1 MKSEH
6 FGRHLSREITF
17 ELYVYALNRRPLELF
32 FSRCYCVSIQTAIQI
47 RITLKQHRE
56 ENEMS
61 DQEKQISLDTST
73 TNFTEN
79 TAENSSHTRSK
90 TMNSTTK
97 NPVLEFVLN
106 VTETAKY
113 IWQHYVEW
121 IIDVSW
127 GKLFLACLLTL
138 IIGGLLSVHALANWL
153 VIGSL
158 LLKCFIG
165 KEDHVTQAQTMKQTT
180 EQFAEKTAEKKP
192 DEES

>member
-1 MKSEH
+1 MSNSEQ
-6 FGRHLSREITF
+6 EILLNTNTTTF
-17 ELYVYALNRRPLELF
+17 A
-32 FSRCYCVSIQTAIQI
+32 
-47 RITLKQHRE
+47 
-56 ENEMS
+56 EN
-61 DQEKQISLDTST
+61 T
-73 TNFTEN
+73 TEN
-79 TAENSSHTRSK
+79 PSNTRSD

-106 VTETAKY
+106 VTDTAKY

-138 IIGGLLSVHALANWL
+138 IAGGLLSVHVLANWL

-165 KEDHVTQAQTMKQTT
+165 KEDQSAQQQTT
-180 EQFAEKTAEKKP
+180 EKTTEKTVEKNAENKP

>member
-1 MKSEH
+1 M
-6 FGRHLSREITF
+6 
-17 ELYVYALNRRPLELF
+17 N
-32 FSRCYCVSIQTAIQI
+32 
-47 RITLKQHRE
+47 
-56 ENEMS
+56 S
-61 DQEKQISLDTST
+61 DH
-73 TNFTEN
+73 TEN
-79 TAENSSHTRSK
+79 QSFTNNAIALETTSANSSENQFNTGAN

-106 VTETAKY
+106 VADTAKY
-113 IWQHYVEW
+113 VWQRYAEW

-138 IIGGLLSVHALANWL
+138 IAGGLLSLHALANWL

-165 KEDHVTQAQTMKQTT
+165 KDTSTQT
-180 EQFAEKTAEKKP
+180 ENVAETNSEKSAEKKS

>member
-1 MKSEH
+1 MSNSE
-6 FGRHLSREITF
+6 
-17 ELYVYALNRRPLELF
+17 
-32 FSRCYCVSIQTAIQI
+32 
-47 RITLKQHRE
+47 
-56 ENEMS
+56 
-61 DQEKQISLDTST
+61 QEISLNTNT
-73 TNFTEN
+73 TTFTEN
-79 TAENSSHTRSK
+79 TAENPSQTRSN

-106 VTETAKY
+106 LADTAKY

-138 IIGGLLSVHALANWL
+138 IAGGLLSVHALANWL

-165 KEDHVTQAQTMKQTT
+165 KETQTVQPKNDDTN
-180 EQFAEKTAEKKP
+180 AEKATENKP

>member
-1 MKSEH
+1 MSNSE
-6 FGRHLSREITF
+6 
-17 ELYVYALNRRPLELF
+17 
-32 FSRCYCVSIQTAIQI
+32 
-47 RITLKQHRE
+47 
-56 ENEMS
+56 
-61 DQEKQISLDTST
+61 QEISLDTNT
-73 TNFTEN
+73 TTFAENTTEN
-79 TAENSSHTRSK
+79 LSQTRSN

-106 VTETAKY
+106 VADTAKY

-138 IIGGLLSVHALANWL
+138 IAGGLLSVHALANWL

-165 KEDHVTQAQTMKQTT
+165 KEDQTAQQKNTEKATEQTT
-180 EQFAEKTAEKKP
+180 EKNAEKTTENKP

>member
-1 MKSEH
+1 
-6 FGRHLSREITF
+6 
-17 ELYVYALNRRPLELF
+17 
-32 FSRCYCVSIQTAIQI
+32 
-47 RITLKQHRE
+47 
-56 ENEMS
+56 MS
-61 DQEKQISLDTST
+61 NPEQEISLNTNT
-73 TNFTEN
+73 TTFTEN
-79 TAENSSHTRSK
+79 TAENPSQTRSN

-106 VTETAKY
+106 LADTAKY

-138 IIGGLLSVHALANWL
+138 IAGGLLSVHALANWL

-165 KEDHVTQAQTMKQTT
+165 KEDQTAQQKTSEQTT
-180 EQFAEKTAEKKP
+180 EKTTENKP

>member
-1 MKSEH
+1 MSNSE
-6 FGRHLSREITF
+6 
-17 ELYVYALNRRPLELF
+17 
-32 FSRCYCVSIQTAIQI
+32 
-47 RITLKQHRE
+47 
-56 ENEMS
+56 
-61 DQEKQISLDTST
+61 QEISLDTNT
-73 TNFTEN
+73 TTFTEN
-79 TAENSSHTRSK
+79 TTENPSQTRRN

-106 VTETAKY
+106 VADTAKY

-138 IIGGLLSVHALANWL
+138 IAGGLLSAHALANWL

-165 KEDHVTQAQTMKQTT
+165 KENQTT
-180 EQFAEKTAEKKP
+180 EKNAEKATENKP

>member
-1 MKSEH
+1 MNPDNTENKAKTASH
-6 FGRHLSREITF
+6 MT
-17 ELYVYALNRRPLELF
+17 LET
-32 FSRCYCVSIQTAIQI
+32 VSI
-47 RITLKQHRE
+47 
-56 ENEMS
+56 
-61 DQEKQISLDTST
+61 
-73 TNFTEN
+73 
-79 TAENSSHTRSK
+79 NSSENQFNTGAN

-106 VTETAKY
+106 VADTAKY
-113 IWQHYVEW
+113 VWQRYAEW

-138 IIGGLLSVHALANWL
+138 IAGGLLSLHALANWL

-165 KEDHVTQAQTMKQTT
+165 KDTSTQT
-180 EQFAEKTAEKKP
+180 ENAAETNSEKSAEKKS

>member
-1 MKSEH
+1 MSNSE
-6 FGRHLSREITF
+6 
-17 ELYVYALNRRPLELF
+17 
-32 FSRCYCVSIQTAIQI
+32 
-47 RITLKQHRE
+47 
-56 ENEMS
+56 
-61 DQEKQISLDTST
+61 QEISLNTNT
-73 TNFTEN
+73 TTFTEN
-79 TAENSSHTRSK
+79 TAENPSQTRSN

-106 VTETAKY
+106 LADTAKY

-138 IIGGLLSVHALANWL
+138 IAGGLLSVHALANWL

-165 KEDHVTQAQTMKQTT
+165 KETQTVQPKNDDTN
-180 EQFAEKTAEKKP
+180 AEKSTENKP

>member
-1 MKSEH
+1 
-6 FGRHLSREITF
+6 
-17 ELYVYALNRRPLELF
+17 
-32 FSRCYCVSIQTAIQI
+32 
-47 RITLKQHRE
+47 
-56 ENEMS
+56 MS
-61 DQEKQISLDTST
+61 DPEQQIS
-73 TNFTEN
+73 EN
-79 TAENSSHTRSK
+79 TNTASFAENSNQQSTNTRSN

-106 VTETAKY
+106 VTDTAKY

-127 GKLFLACLLTL
+127 GKLFLACLLS
-138 IIGGLLSVHALANWL
+138 IIAGGLLSVHALANWL

-165 KEDHVTQAQTMKQTT
+165 KEDQTSQEQITTQTT
-180 EQFAEKTAEKKP
+180 EKTAEKKP